1 MRLIALIILLLVC
14 LPLTAIAADA
24 PLKLTLGEAI
34 RMAAEKNLDV
44 RAELYNPAQFEAD
57 IRRNHSI
64 YDPLFT
70 MNTNYTNSTTPLA
83 STFLTGSN
91 KSEVNT
97 LNANAGIMYTFW
109 TGGNV
114 AFDFKNAYTETNS
127 SRSLSN
133 YWQSSLGATITQP
146 LIKNLGREATEVN
159 INVSRL
165 SKFASIEKFNTRLL
179 NTVAQVKNEYYQLY
193 NLREQVEVKKV
204 SHELARKILS
214 ETKARVDAGVLPAME
229 ILNAEFGAVSR
240 EKDLID
246 AEKAVS
252 DQVDVLHLML
262 QIEGRGDIST
272 VDLPRR
278 ELIEVSEDDSI
289 KRALN
294 RQDIREQK
302 RNLEIAELQTR
313 VFRNKTRPD
322 LALVAST
329 SLIGLDRTY
338 PRDLEKMAAFDY
350 PVWSVGLS
358 FSYPLGNGAAEN
370 DYRKSRL
377 KTEQTALQIRS
388 LEEGAS
394 NEARA
399 AIRAVTTGFKQI
411 EVADRGRAFAE
422 ERLRA
427 FIRKNE
433 VGLATTKDVLDV
445 ERDLVAAKS
454 NQILAVVNYDN
465 AITNLWKV
473 TGELLEREEIRVVEG
488 DADKLYN
495 STR

>member
-1 MRLIALIILLLVC
+1 MRPISLIVLLLVC
-14 LPLTAIAADA
+14 LSLTAIATDA

-57 IRRNHSI
+57 IRRNYSI

-146 LIKNLGREATEVN
+146 LMKNLGREATEVN

-204 SHELARKILS
+204 SHELARRILS

-229 ILNAEFGAVSR
+229 ILNAEFGAVSC
-240 EKDLID
+240 L
-246 AEKAVS
+246 
-252 DQVDVLHLML
+252 
-262 QIEGRGDIST
+262 
-272 VDLPRR
+272 
-278 ELIEVSEDDSI
+278 
-289 KRALN
+289 
-294 RQDIREQK
+294 
-302 RNLEIAELQTR
+302 
-313 VFRNKTRPD
+313 F
-322 LALVAST
+322 
-329 SLIGLDRTY
+329 
-338 PRDLEKMAAFDY
+338 AARL
-350 PVWSVGLS
+350 SV
-358 FSYPLGNGAAEN
+358 
-370 DYRKSRL
+370 
-377 KTEQTALQIRS
+377 
-388 LEEGAS
+388 
-394 NEARA
+394 
-399 AIRAVTTGFKQI
+399 
-411 EVADRGRAFAE
+411 
-422 ERLRA
+422 
-427 FIRKNE
+427 
-433 VGLATTKDVLDV
+433 
-445 ERDLVAAKS
+445 
-454 NQILAVVNYDN
+454 
-465 AITNLWKV
+465 
-473 TGELLEREEIRVVEG
+473 
-488 DADKLYN
+488 
-495 STR
+495 